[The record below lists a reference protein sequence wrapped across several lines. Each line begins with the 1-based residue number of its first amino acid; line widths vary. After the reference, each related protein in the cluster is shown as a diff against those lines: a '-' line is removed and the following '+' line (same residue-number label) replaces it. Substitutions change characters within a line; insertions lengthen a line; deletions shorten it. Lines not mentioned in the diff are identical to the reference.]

1 MVISSHSDPLT
12 LFAHYFRAP
21 KGRRKPRPDGG
32 GFMTATPDGF
42 PSLRMVLLKA
52 IDDRGLVFLRTTNRE
67 KGVS

>member
-1 MVISSHSDPLT
+1 MALAAT
-12 LFAHYFRAP
+12 
-21 KGRRKPRPDGG
+21 
-32 GFMTATPDGF
+32 TPDGF